1 MVITMDMKKEDCDRL
16 VMCFKLLRN
25 LGLLAQQ
32 AHWNIKG
39 DNFYQLHLMFERI
52 YNLLHDFVDRYA
64 ENMRTQFIL
73 VPNSPKF
80 LGDCKMEFPDNP
92 SQTDK
97 KYLEL
102 IHGGNRMMVECATE
116 CMDCCTKAGKHGIA
130 NMLQDLI
137 EAGGTIY
144 YLVESQLGLTEIPK
158 EK

>member
-1 MVITMDMKKEDCDRL
+1 MNKKDCDCL

-25 LGLLAQQ
+25 LELLSQQ

-52 YNLLHDFVDRYA
+52 YNLLNGLVDRYA

-80 LGDCKMEFPDNP
+80 LSDCKMEFPDPN
-92 SQTDK
+92 QTDK

-102 IHGGNRMMVECATE
+102 IHAGNRMLAECATD
-116 CMDCCTKAGKHGIA
+116 CMDVCTKAGKHGIS

-137 EAGGTIY
+137 EATGTIY
-144 YLVESQLGLTEIPK
+144 YLVESQLGLTSQPK
-158 EK
+158 

>member
-1 MVITMDMKKEDCDRL
+1 MVITMDKKDKDCL

-25 LGLLAQQ
+25 LELLSQQ

-80 LGDCKMEFPDNP
+80 LGDCKMDFPENP
-92 SQTDK
+92 NQTGK

-102 IHGGNRMMVECATE
+102 IHAGNRMLAECATE
-116 CMDCCTKAGKHGIA
+116 CMDCCAKAGKHGIA

-137 EAGGTIY
+137 EATGTIY

>member
-1 MVITMDMKKEDCDRL
+1 MDKKDCDRL
-16 VMCFKLLRN
+16 GMCFKILRN
-25 LGLLAQQ
+25 LELLTEQ
-32 AHWNIKG
+32 AHWNVKG
-39 DNFYQLHLMFERI
+39 EDFYQLHLLFMRI
-52 YNLLHDFVDRYA
+52 YDLLDGLEDRFA
-64 ENMRTQFIL
+64 ENMRSLFIL

-92 SQTDK
+92 NQTGK

-102 IHGGNRMMVECATE
+102 IHAGNRMMVECAIE
-116 CMDCCTKAGKHGIA
+116 CMDMCTKLGKHGVA